1 MTGRRTRSLGVL
13 GWLGIGMLI
22 GLFAVAI
29 AGDSISGYAYDVQDA
44 DRALEGP
51 SRDHWMG
58 TDALGR
64 DLASRLAEGAR
75 VSLIVAV
82 ASTAI
87 ALLIGLVYADLPVP
101 GQDEGQ
107 VGECGMQA
115 LGHLKTMNSGQRHD
129 ICRIMSCKPIC
140 AIGDRRHGCLTE
152 CVRFGGSDGQTA
164 IHGGCEDRTL
174 NQVSI
179 I

>member
-1 MTGRRTRSLGVL
+1 ML

-64 DLASRLAEGAR
+64 DLASLGPGGAMLRLEGGG
-75 VSLIVAV
+75 AV
-82 ASTAI
+82 RPA
-87 ALLIGLVYADLPVP
+87 GRDL
-101 GQDEGQ
+101 
-107 VGECGMQA
+107 
-115 LGHLKTMNSGQRHD
+115 
-129 ICRIMSCKPIC
+129 
-140 AIGDRRHGCLTE
+140 
-152 CVRFGGSDGQTA
+152 
-164 IHGGCEDRTL
+164 
-174 NQVSI
+174 
-179 I
+179 